1 MNKKKAIYARKSVF
15 REDSISIESQIE
27 MCEYEVRG
35 QEYLVYQDNG
45 YSGKNTD
52 RPDFQRMVTDIKA
65 GLISKVIVY
74 KLDRVSRSVL
84 DFSGLM
90 DTFQK
95 YKVDFVSAT
104 EHFDTSSPMG
114 RAMLN
119 ICVVFAQLERETI
132 QQRVI
137 DAYASRSKKGFY
149 MGGKIPY
156 GFRKVPVVIDGVKTS
171 MYEQEPDEAA
181 DISLI
186 YELYSKPSATLGDVL
201 RELTARGLNT
211 NRRGKHWNTARL
223 SELMRN
229 PIYTTNDISIYE
241 FFKAQGSNLIN
252 PPEQFDGVT
261 SQYLFSG
268 TNTNRKTWDLSG
280 QNVVIAPHRG
290 FIEPEMWLACR
301 KKLLANHQ
309 VKTCKAKNSFLSGKI
324 KCGNCGYAVVVRFS
338 QRSKGH
344 IRYFI
349 DTGWTENH
357 CCTHKLPT
365 IHADDFEQIIVDK
378 IRDKISALTIKAA
391 SNDRD
396 ELQEVI
402 DRTAAKITELESE
415 IERLVD
421 KLMMPDTDKTA
432 MKYINGRIAKIDSQK
447 CELSKEIERLKAE
460 RLKRS
465 DKDYQVLHNVMSKW
479 DELTFDD
486 KRSVVEVLIEKILVF
501 PDKIEIRWKV

>member
-1 MNKKKAIYARKSVF
+1 MDKRIAIYARKSVF

-27 MCEYEVRG
+27 MCEYEARG

-90 DTFQK
+90 DLFQK

-104 EHFDTSSPMG
+104 EHFDTSNPMG

-156 GFRKVPVVIDGVKTS
+156 GFSKTPIVIDGVKTS
-171 MYEQEPDEAA
+171 MYVQEPDEAA

-211 NRRGKHWNTARL
+211 NRRGQHWNTARL
-223 SELMRN
+223 SEMMRN

-280 QNVVIAPHRG
+280 QNVVIAPHQG
-290 FIEPEMWLACR
+290 FISPDIWLACR
-301 KKLLANHQ
+301 KKLLSNHQ

-324 KCGNCGYAVVVRFS
+324 KCGNCGYAIVVRFS

-344 IRYFI
+344 VRYFI

-365 IHADDFEQIIVDK
+365 IHADDFEAVIIDR
-378 IRDKISALTIKAA
+378 IREKLSELTIRSDSSAK
-391 SNDRD
+391 D
-396 ELQEVI
+396 EMLETINQIE
-402 DRTAAKITELESE
+402 AKITGLERE
-415 IERLVD
+415 IENLVD
-421 KLMMPDTDKTA
+421 KMLLSDTDKATA
-432 MKYINGRIAKIDSQK
+432 KYINNRIAKLDSEK
-447 CELSKEIERLKAE
+447 SELSHEADKLKADRLK
-460 RLKRS
+460 KN
-465 DKDYQVLHNVMSKW
+465 DTDYKVLHNVMDKW
-479 DELTFDD
+479 NELSFDD
-486 KRSVVEVLIEKILVF
+486 KRSVIEVLIEKILVF
-501 PDKIEIRWKV
+501 PDKIELRWKV

>member
-1 MNKKKAIYARKSVF
+1 MEKRIAIYARKSVF

-27 MCEYEVRG
+27 MCEYEARG

-52 RPDFQRMVTDIKA
+52 RPDFQRMVSDIRA

-90 DTFQK
+90 DLFQK

-104 EHFDTSSPMG
+104 EHFDTSNPMG

-156 GFRKVPVVIDGVKTS
+156 GFSKTPIVIDGVKTS
-171 MYEQEPDEAA
+171 MYVQEPDEAS
-181 DISLI
+181 DIALI
-186 YELYSKPSATLGDVL
+186 YQLYSKPSATLGDVL
-201 RELTARGLNT
+201 RELKARGLNT
-211 NRRGKHWNTARL
+211 NRRGQHWNTARL
-223 SELMRN
+223 SEMMRN

-241 FFKAQGSNLIN
+241 FFKQQDSNLIN
-252 PPEQFDGVT
+252 PPEQFNGVT

-268 TNTNRKTWDLSG
+268 TNANRKTWDLSG
-280 QNVVIAPHRG
+280 QNVVIAPHQG
-290 FIEPEMWLACR
+290 FIPPDVWLACR
-301 KKLLANHQ
+301 RKLLANHQ

-324 KCGNCGYAVVVRFS
+324 KCGNCGYALVVRFS

-344 IRYFI
+344 VRYFI

-365 IHADDFEQIIVDK
+365 IHADDFETVIIDR
-378 IRDKISALTIKAA
+378 IRKKLSELTIRSDSSAKDEILETIRHIQEKISNI
-391 SNDRD
+391 
-396 ELQEVI
+396 EQ
-402 DRTAAKITELESE
+402 E
-415 IERLVD
+415 IESLVD
-421 KLMMPDTDKTA
+421 KMMLPDTDKATA
-432 MKYINGRIAKIDSQK
+432 KYINNRIAKFDSK
-447 CELSKEIERLKAE
+447 KTELSREAERLKAD
-460 RLKRS
+460 RLKKN
-465 DKDYQVLHNVMSKW
+465 DTDYKVLHNVMDKW
-479 DELTFDD
+479 EELSFDD
-486 KRSVVEVLIEKILVF
+486 KRSVIELLIEKILVF
-501 PDKIEIRWKV
+501 PDKIEIQWKV

>member
-1 MNKKKAIYARKSVF
+1 MEKRIAIYARKSVF

-27 MCEYEVRG
+27 MCEYEAKG

-90 DTFQK
+90 DLFQK

-104 EHFDTSSPMG
+104 EHFDTSNPMG

-119 ICVVFAQLERETI
+119 ICIVFAQLERETI

-137 DAYASRSKKGFY
+137 DAYSSRSKKGFY

-171 MYEQEPDEAA
+171 MYEQELDEAD

-223 SELMRN
+223 SEVMRN

-241 FFKAQGSNLIN
+241 FFKDQGSNLIN

-268 TNTNRKTWDLSG
+268 TNTNRKTWDLNG
-280 QNVVIAPHRG
+280 QNVVVAPHRG
-290 FIEPEMWLACR
+290 FVPPDVWLACR
-301 KKLLANHQ
+301 RKLLGNHQ

-324 KCGNCGYAVVVRFS
+324 KCGSCGYAIVVRFS

-365 IHADDFEQIIVDK
+365 IHADDFEMVIIDKIRAKLSELTIQADTNAKDELLEMIGHIEEKIVRLDSEIEGLVDK
-378 IRDKISALTIKAA
+378 IML
-391 SNDRD
+391 
-396 ELQEVI
+396 
-402 DRTAAKITELESE
+402 
-415 IERLVD
+415 
-421 KLMMPDTDKTA
+421 PDIDKTTV
-432 MKYINGRIAKIDSQK
+432 KYINERIAKLDSQK
-447 CELSKEIERLKAE
+447 TELSREADKLKADRQKKNE
-460 RLKRS
+460 T
-465 DKDYQVLHNVMSKW
+465 DYNVLHNVMDKW
-479 DELTFDD
+479 DELSFED
-486 KRSVVEVLIEKILVF
+486 KRSVIELLIEKILVF
-501 PDKIEIRWKV
+501 PDRIEIRWKV

>member
-1 MNKKKAIYARKSVF
+1 MDKRIAIYARKSVF

-27 MCEYEVRG
+27 MCEYEARG

-52 RPDFQRMVTDIKA
+52 RPDFQRMVSDIKA

-90 DTFQK
+90 DLFQK

-104 EHFDTSSPMG
+104 EHFDTSNPMG

-156 GFRKVPVVIDGVKTS
+156 GFSKAPIVIDGVKTS
-171 MYEQEPDEAA
+171 MYVQEPDEAA
-181 DISLI
+181 DIALI
-186 YELYSKPSATLGDVL
+186 YQLYSKPSATLGDVL
-201 RELTARGLNT
+201 RELKARGLNT
-211 NRRGKHWNTARL
+211 NRRGQHWNTARL
-223 SELMRN
+223 SEMMRN

-241 FFKAQGSNLIN
+241 FFKQQGSNLIN
-252 PPEQFDGVT
+252 PPEEFNGVT

-268 TNTNRKTWDLSG
+268 TNTNRKTWDLTG
-280 QNVVIAPHRG
+280 QNVIIAPHQG
-290 FIEPEMWLACR
+290 FIPPDVWLACR
-301 KKLLANHQ
+301 KKLLSNHQ

-324 KCGNCGYAVVVRFS
+324 KCGNCGYALVVRFS

-344 IRYFI
+344 VRYFI

-365 IHADDFEQIIVDK
+365 IHADDFEAIIIDR
-378 IRDKISALTIKAA
+378 IREKLSELTIRSDTNAK
-391 SNDRD
+391 D
-396 ELQEVI
+396 ELLETI
-402 DRTAAKITELESE
+402 SHIESKITDIEQE
-415 IERLVD
+415 IENLVD
-421 KLMMPDTDKTA
+421 KMMLPDTDKATA
-432 MKYINGRIAKIDSQK
+432 KYINARITKLDSEK
-447 CELSKEIERLKAE
+447 SELSHETERLKAD
-460 RLKRS
+460 RLKKN
-465 DKDYQVLHNVMSKW
+465 DTNYKVLHNVMDKW
-479 DELTFDD
+479 DELSFDD
-486 KRSVVEVLIEKILVF
+486 KRSVIEVLIEKILVF
-501 PDKIEIRWKV
+501 PDKIEICWKV